1 MERAEKMI
9 FVLDKPSG
17 MTSHNAVSRM
27 KRALGQKIK
36 IGHTGTL
43 DPMCTGVLPI
53 LTGNDTKLSDLLDGD
68 KEYVASMKLGVLT
81 DTQDITGT
89 VLEERAADGICEADV
104 RAALASFCGDR
115 EQLPPM
121 YSSVKVGGKK
131 LYELAREGKTVERKT
146 RRITVY
152 ETEFLGQIAEFEYSF
167 RISCSKGTYIRTII
181 NDVGEALGCGA
192 CMTSLRRTK
201 ANGFDI
207 SDAVPL
213 ETAESYAREGR
224 ILSICRESEE
234 CFEHLGYC
242 TVPDNGKKF
251 YLNGGT
257 VGVNRLPRIS
267 GNTPMMRAYSE
278 DDTFLGL
285 CRIENGGVKAVWS
298 RI

>member
-1 MERAEKMI
+1 MI

-89 VLEERAADGICEADV
+89 ILEERAADGICEADV
-104 RAALASFCGDR
+104 RAELSSFCGDR

-131 LYELAREGKTVERKT
+131 LYELAERKGSVLT
-146 RRITVY
+146 VVPITALHA
-152 ETEFLGQIAEFEYSF
+152 ETLERKKYWDMTANNINHPNDMLIRMYAQTFAEVIA
-167 RISCSKGTYIRTII
+167 
-181 NDVGEALGCGA
+181 A
-192 CMTSLRRTK
+192 
-201 ANGFDI
+201 
-207 SDAVPL
+207 
-213 ETAESYAREGR
+213 AE
-224 ILSICRESEE
+224 
-234 CFEHLGYC
+234 
-242 TVPDNGKKF
+242 
-251 YLNGGT
+251 
-257 VGVNRLPRIS
+257 
-267 GNTPMMRAYSE
+267 
-278 DDTFLGL
+278 
-285 CRIENGGVKAVWS
+285 
-298 RI
+298 